1 MWLRS
6 GRRRVWLAAV
16 VLAVVAGGC
25 GGGGPSSD
33 GAEGPG
39 GDVGATVSPEPVV
52 SEPVVW
58 YPGLGRLDAPD
69 GVFVD
74 IAVST
79 LASCGVRPGGELV
92 CWGEESAE
100 SAWWWRVVRGAPVQW
115 EFSKVELWSSER
127 GDDGWP
133 WYTGYIGGEHS
144 CGLRSDGVVV
154 CWGQEFSGLGDA
166 AAVTV
171 DDGGYPLVWELRA
184 GSDGPGEG
192 FADIAA
198 GPAGVCGLRAG
209 GSVACWDGR
218 HWADV
223 GAPGGLSG
231 LVVGDGQVCGVR
243 SGAGF
248 GCWARLVSGE
258 GSDLLGGVGAWQ
270 LEGSFVD
277 VAAPGGLGCG
287 LRPGGEAVCTSLPH
301 SRAGWVEQPLG
312 ELFSQLTVG
321 AGRSSQACGIRGD
334 GDGGGEVVCWG
345 DNYRGRADP
354 PAGDFVQ
361 VAAGFDDTCGVRVGG
376 RVVCWGHVGRA
387 EAPLDGSFAQVA
399 VGDMFACGLGADGI
413 AVCRGYDA
421 KSYELP
427 ADDPANKTVWNPPY
441 RFPADGLVE
450 VSAYGDMVCGLGADG
465 VAVCW
470 FPQWDRGPVE
480 VPGGGYVSV
489 SVSSLH
495 GHGVV
500 CGLGADRSVG
510 CWRYVADVPGWVAMA
525 VPTTEFADVPGW
537 VAMAVPTAEFAT
549 LDARGPCGI
558 VATTGEVACWE
569 HAVSAQQPPAAGPLA
584 AASVG
589 GDHGCGVGS
598 ADGSLMCWH
607 TYTQQPFDL
616 GEGLAGGFSDVA
628 LGPNGSGCAIRAD
641 HTLGCWGDFA
651 ALEGASAVPIA
662 PPGGEFTQVAVARHH
677 ACAIRAGGDAVCWGH
692 HHDGADARYRY
703 FTHFD
708 ERDVMPVAE

>member
-1 MWLRS
+1 M
-6 GRRRVWLAAV
+6 
-16 VLAVVAGGC
+16 
-25 GGGGPSSD
+25 
-33 GAEGPG
+33 
-39 GDVGATVSPEPVV
+39 
-52 SEPVVW
+52 VW
-58 YPGLGRLDAPD
+58 YPGLGRLVAPG

-74 IAVST
+74 VAVGT
-79 LASCGVRPGGELV
+79 LASCGVRAGGELL
-92 CWGEESAE
+92 CWGEEDAE
-100 SAWWWRVVRGAPVQW
+100 AANWGYVVLNAPVQW
-115 EFSKVELWSSER
+115 EFSEVELWSR
-127 GDDGWP
+127 ANGGAPDWD
-133 WYTGYIGGEHS
+133 IQGEHA

-154 CWGQEFSGLGDA
+154 CWGQEFLGLGDA
-166 AAVTV
+166 MAVSV
-171 DDGGYPLVWELRA
+171 NDFGYPLVWELRA
-184 GSDGPGEG
+184 GPDEPGEG
-192 FADIAA
+192 FVDIAA
-198 GPAGVCGLRAG
+198 GEGGVCGLRSD
-209 GSVACWDGR
+209 GSAACWDGR
-218 HWADV
+218 RWADAGV
-223 GAPGGLSG
+223 PGGLSG

-450 VSAYGDMVCGLGADG
+450 VSASGDMVCGLGADG

-489 SVSSLH
+489 SVSSLY
-495 GHGVV
+495 GDGVV
-500 CGLGADRSVG
+500 CGLGADRAVG
-510 CWRYVADVPGWVAMA
+510 CWRYVADVPWWVGGVQDQEAAPGWRYVADVPGWVAMA
-525 VPTTEFADVPGW
+525 VPTAGFA
-537 VAMAVPTAEFAT
+537 A

-558 VATTGEVACWE
+558 TAATGEVACWE
-569 HAVSAQQPPAAGPLA
+569 HAVSPQQPPGSGPLA

-589 GDHGCGVGS
+589 GGHGCGIGS

-607 TYTQQPFDL
+607 TYTQQPLNL
-616 GEGLAGGFSDVA
+616 GEGLDGEFSDVA
-628 LGPNGSGCAIRAD
+628 VAPNGSGCAIRAD
-641 HTLGCWGDFA
+641 QTPACWGDFA
-651 ALEGASAVPIA
+651 ALGGASAVPIA
-662 PPGGEFTQVAVARHH
+662 PPGGEFTQVAVARYH
-677 ACAIRAGGDAVCWGH
+677 ACAIRVGGGAVCWGH
-692 HHDGADARYRY
+692 DHDGADARSRY
-703 FTHFD
+703 FGAD
-708 ERDVMPVAE
+708 DWMPIAD